1 MRRRDILGGVAGSLA
16 LSGCNEFSGSS
27 SDRSPP
33 SEKSESVMGLRDDPI
48 KPVRVGIIGLG
59 GRGHALTK
67 LIHAMYPDKG
77 IIKAICDIQKEKV
90 QRTYDYLSKR
100 GQNPD
105 QYSGSRTIYKEVTK
119 REDIDLIFVFTH
131 WSPHVPIS
139 VSAMKQGKHV
149 AVEVPAAISIE
160 GAWSLVNTAEKTQQ
174 HCMML
179 ENVCYGEEEL
189 WVLNMVKDG
198 IFGELTYGEAAYI
211 HDLLDPL
218 FSDRHY
224 KRYRLRNHQKRKGNL
239 YPTHGIGPIA
249 QYMDI
254 LRGDRFEYLISMSS
268 PEASLSKKASEVA
281 PDHEFHG
288 VNDFDH
294 GDMNMSLIKTHKGR
308 LIFVQ
313 HDVVTHRPYDRINA
327 IAGTNGYHRGDRFPT
342 NLSIKSLNQHNWITD
357 HQYERLRE
365 RYNHPIWN
373 RLREAAKNKGGHGG
387 KDFIQIY
394 RLFDA
399 LNEGRP
405 LDMDVYDA
413 ATWSAVGPVSAAS
426 VKQGGKPVS
435 FPDFTRGN
443 WKQEREL
450 GVMKY

>member
-1 MRRRDILGGVAGSLA
+1 
-16 LSGCNEFSGSS
+16 
-27 SDRSPP
+27 
-33 SEKSESVMGLRDDPI
+33 
-48 KPVRVGIIGLG
+48 
-59 GRGHALTK
+59 
-67 LIHAMYPDKG
+67 
-77 IIKAICDIQKEKV
+77 
-90 QRTYDYLSKR
+90 
-100 GQNPD
+100 
-105 QYSGSRTIYKEVTK
+105 
-119 REDIDLIFVFTH
+119 
-131 WSPHVPIS
+131 
-139 VSAMKQGKHV
+139 
-149 AVEVPAAISIE
+149 VEVPAAISIE

-198 IFGELTYGEAAYI
+198 TFGKLTYGEAAYI

-224 KRYRLRNHQKRKGNL
+224 KRYRLRNHRKRRGNI
-239 YPTHGIGPIA
+239 YPTHGLGPIA

-254 LRGDRFEYLISMSS
+254 LRGDKFEYLISMSS

-281 PDHEFHG
+281 PGHEFHG
-288 VNDFDH
+288 IDDFAH
-294 GDMNMSLIKTHKGR
+294 GDMNMSLIKTYKGR
-308 LIFVQ
+308 LILVQ

-342 NLSIKSLNQHNWITD
+342 KLSIKSINKHNWLTD
-357 HQYERLRE
+357 SQYRDLRK

-373 RLREAAKNKGGHGG
+373 RLREAANNKGGHGG

-413 ATWSAVGPVSAAS
+413 ATWSAIGPVSAES
-426 VKQGGKPVS
+426 VRQGGKPIS